1 MQITV
6 ILAVLLILTSCTS
19 KTECPFC
26 VCGVDVQVEIKDTKK
41 KKFTILKYLPKQ
53 TYPAI
58 SKYTTINTYTKRE
71 VYVGND

>member
-19 KTECPFC
+19 KTECRLDP
-26 VCGVDVQVEIKDTKK
+26 GVDVQVNQRQK
-41 KKFTILKYLPKQ
+41 KKFTILKYPKQ
-53 TYPAI
+53 T
-58 SKYTTINTYTKRE
+58 SSQLKYTTINTYTKRE

>member
-19 KTECPFC
+19 KTECRLDP
-26 VCGVDVQVEIKDTKK
+26 GVDVQVESKTPKS
-41 KKFTILKYLPKQ
+41 TILKYLPKQ

>member
-19 KTECPFC
+19 KTECRLDP
-26 VCGVDVQVEIKDTKK
+26 GVDVQVESKRQKK

>member
-1 MQITV
+1 MPPRPWRR
-6 ILAVLLILTSCTS
+6 CT
-19 KTECPFC
+19 
-26 VCGVDVQVEIKDTKK
+26 GRIKRQKKKK

>member
-19 KTECPFC
+19 KTECRLDP
-26 VCGVDVQVEIKDTKK
+26 GVDVQVEIKEKK